1 METGEVGFHNR
12 NIIKYYMVKKEE
24 EEEKIFF

>member
-12 NIIKYYMVKKEE
+12 NIIKYYMVKE
-24 EEEKIFF
+24 EEEKFFFKF